1 MKLWE
6 VNGSTWMLGVEAYVR
21 SWLHTRPTSFYEDG
35 ISKLPIR
42 WEKCVL
48 KAEEYEEK

>member
-6 VNGSTWMLGVEAYVR
+6 VNGLTWMLVEAYVR
-21 SWLHTRPTSFYEDG
+21 SWLHTRPTSFYKDG

-48 KAEEYEEK
+48 KAGEYVEN